1 MLMPTAATV
10 KATGL
15 LALVAGFALAAFPLR
30 ADQIPVDNFGFIR
43 VNPYFS
49 RLGQGDIFGQDSLW
63 YVSSG
68 TVDLITGYWD
78 SPEGDPYHS
87 VDLDGTTAGAI
98 ATTIDVTNSG
108 PVTITFDLAGNPDGP
123 PLVKE
128 LLVQLGTA
136 VPETDNEF
144 QFTLLDGFDWNHTDM
159 GWTPESVVF
168 DVSVAGSYTLSFA
181 SLDDNS
187 DAAYGPVVADVAAYQ
202 IPDSGSCLAFLIL
215 GIGGLA
221 FLCRLPAVSAKPVRV
236 RAP

>member
-1 MLMPTAATV
+1 MPTAATV
-10 KATGL
+10 KATAL

-30 ADQIPVDNFGFIR
+30 ADEIPVDNFGFIR
-43 VNPYFS
+43 VNSYFS
-49 RLGQGDIFGQDSLW
+49 RLGQGDVFGQDNLW

-68 TVDLITGYWD
+68 TVDLITGYWN
-78 SPEGDPYHS
+78 SPDGDPYHS

-98 ATTIDVTNSG
+98 ATTLDVANPG

-123 PLVKE
+123 PLVKG

-144 QFTLLDGFDWNHTDM
+144 QFALPGGYDWNHADM
-159 GWTPESVVF
+159 GWTPASVVF
-168 DVSVAGSYTLSFA
+168 DVPVAGSYTLSFA

-202 IPDSGSCLAFLIL
+202 IPDSGSCLVFLIL

-221 FLCRLPAVSAKPVRV
+221 CLRRRPAVAVQPPRIGVR
-236 RAP
+236 